1 LFKIKYGLNLDLNCN
16 WIGIANDMDWIGL
29 DLIELGNALE

>member
-1 LFKIKYGLNLDLNCN
+1 MI